1 MGLGAVAED
10 VDESRPDGHVD
21 GRDYGNGDGTGTPY
35 PVKQWEKLMTEI
47 QKNNV
52 AELAWQ
58 IIEDCKEYAK
68 EFPVGPVAMEDA
80 SPKQNRFW
88 GIIQG
93 GVEAY
98 AHLAGKDLEETMLA
112 TYEPVNNF
120 RTVLN
125 A

>member
-1 MGLGAVAED
+1 M
-10 VDESRPDGHVD
+10 
-21 GRDYGNGDGTGTPY
+21 
-35 PVKQWEKLMTEI
+35 KQWEKLMTEI

-68 EFPVGPVAMEDA
+68 EFPVGPVAMGDA

-93 GVEAY
+93 EVEAY
-98 AHLAGKDLEETMLA
+98 VHLAGKDLEETMLA
-112 TYEPVNNF
+112 TYELVNNF